1 MAIAIAWIEVTPNDW
16 SAVIMRDVFHATRA
30 AGAATVVF
38 AAAMLLGRL
47 VGDHVVE
54 RFGSRAVF
62 DGALLLSLTGAIV
75 LVVAP
80 WLLLGLMGFAIWGLG
95 VSVLFPQLYG
105 MAATLPGTAAGAGLG
120 AMALGQRF
128 GGLMSP
134 LLVGFIAEQRNL
146 RWSVAVVILMAM
158 VLVLLTRRKVSAGV
172 AHTV

>member
-1 MAIAIAWIEVTPNDW
+1 
-16 SAVIMRDVFHATRA
+16 
-30 AGAATVVF
+30 
-38 AAAMLLGRL
+38 

-62 DGALLLSLTGAIV
+62 DGALVLSLTGAIV

-80 WLLLGLMGFAIWGLG
+80 WLLLGLVGFAIWGLG

-134 LLVGFIAEQRNL
+134 LLVGFIAEQRSL
-146 RWSVAVVILMAM
+146 RWSVAIVVSLAM
-158 VLVLLTRRKVSAGV
+158 VLVVATRRKVSVRSASG
-172 AHTV
+172 A